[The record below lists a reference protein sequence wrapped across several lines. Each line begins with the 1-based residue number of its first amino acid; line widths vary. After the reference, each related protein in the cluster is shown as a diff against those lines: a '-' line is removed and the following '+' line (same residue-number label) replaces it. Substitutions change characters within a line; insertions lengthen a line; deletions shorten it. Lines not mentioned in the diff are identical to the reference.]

1 MVIQIVDG
9 MDNIVQIKD
18 VQQQIK
24 LLIQQYNV
32 INKLMV
38 VFQLTQLIIQYKVAW
53 IYLIH
58 VKVEK
63 VKIIVQQMVK

>member
-9 MDNIVQIKD
+9 MDYIVQIKD
-18 VQQQIK
+18 VQLQIK

-38 VFQLTQLIIQYKVAW
+38 VFQPTQLIIQFKVVW